1 MYCVQCGVKLSDN
14 EQKCPL
20 CGTAVYH
27 PDIIW
32 EDEEPLYPK
41 NKYPDKR
48 KRSFF
53 TQALLTAA
61 VLLPL
66 LIVLFCDLRFNG
78 RMSWSGYVV
87 GALLLFY
94 VSVILPTWF
103 KKPNPVI
110 FVPCGFTAAIL
121 YLLYINGVT
130 GGDWFLP
137 FAFPVAGG
145 VGLIVTAMTALLHY
159 LHGGK
164 LIVVGSTTI
173 ALGLFMILVELLMT
187 VTFASISFIGWS
199 FYPLVT
205 LLIVG
210 GLLLFLG
217 CNRPARESVQR
228 KFFI

>member
-1 MYCVQCGVKLSDN
+1 MYCVQCGVKLSEN

-32 EDEEPLYPK
+32 EDDEPLYPK

-110 FVPCGFTAAIL
+110 FVPCGFAAATL

-145 VGLIVTAMTALLHY
+145 VGLIATAMTALLYY
-159 LHGGK
+159 LHDGK

-173 ALGLFMILVELLMT
+173 ALGLFMIPVELLMT

-205 LLIVG
+205 LLILG